1 MRLQWRRRTRR
12 KRCLRHEEARA
23 ARAARSRES
32 RCGSA
37 RRGAG
42 LEGRARGSRRVRGHR
57 PPSAPA
63 RRRAPRGLP
72 QPVYVVSPGRRRDA
86 QRGVRKEVRRQGPR
100 LARGL
105 GESPAG
111 HRRRSP
117 GGARRSRSGGQ
128 QLGAARTVAPPG
140 IAAARALVP
149 PRRPDPGC
157 GARASRVGLGAVERI
172 RPGLQHAAH
181 QAGGAARVVRR
192 SLRSALEGKARH
204 RGFRRGLVRRSG
216 AHPRGGKRLEPL
228 SRAGGEE
235 RPLGAQRAQP
245 ACADGC
251 LGRSAVRAHGLQFH
265 RRPAQRTGRTDRVV
279 HAFTGDRARQRV
291 RGDQARP
298 APARG
303 APVLRIHDRRR
314 RPADPRGAPS
324 RSDQREEPHRA
335 RSQHPEDHRSG
346 GSRRSGRALGE
357 ALRGDHREGRPLTL
371 LIDNDIVRRV
381 LTPAA
386 VRKALESA
394 YRDLA
399 SGEAVCRPRIDI
411 RIPTRDP
418 AKFYQWGSME
428 GGSTGGYFAIRMK
441 SDVVYE
447 REYQGARTREKYC
460 SRPGRYCGLVFL
472 TDVETGEPLAIIND
486 GTLQHLRVAADSAI
500 GTALMAR
507 EDCGTLGLL
516 GSGGMARSHV
526 EALLEVRRIRY
537 LKVFS
542 PTRANRERFAAEL
555 AERHDIE
562 CEALASPRE
571 VYRGA
576 DILAACT
583 DSAVPVIRGE
593 CLEAGMHVV
602 SIGGRPDDA
611 ALSRFDRTLRLGTA
625 PAPVGR
631 PELATADEYLGYV
644 ARPQDPRWGTNR
656 MGARAPQVTG
666 KGEDV
671 SFADVVSGRV
681 RGRTSRSEITYSERG
696 NIQGAQF
703 FAVAAAAYEAARR
716 EGLGRDLPTDWFLQ
730 DIRD

>member
-1 MRLQWRRRTRR
+1 
-12 KRCLRHEEARA
+12 
-23 ARAARSRES
+23 
-32 RCGSA
+32 
-37 RRGAG
+37 
-42 LEGRARGSRRVRGHR
+42 V
-57 PPSAPA
+57 
-63 RRRAPRGLP
+63 
-72 QPVYVVSPGRRRDA
+72 
-86 QRGVRKEVRRQGPR
+86 
-100 LARGL
+100 
-105 GESPAG
+105 
-111 HRRRSP
+111 
-117 GGARRSRSGGQ
+117 
-128 QLGAARTVAPPG
+128 
-140 IAAARALVP
+140 
-149 PRRPDPGC
+149 
-157 GARASRVGLGAVERI
+157 
-172 RPGLQHAAH
+172 
-181 QAGGAARVVRR
+181 
-192 SLRSALEGKARH
+192 
-204 RGFRRGLVRRSG
+204 
-216 AHPRGGKRLEPL
+216 
-228 SRAGGEE
+228 
-235 RPLGAQRAQP
+235 
-245 ACADGC
+245 
-251 LGRSAVRAHGLQFH
+251 
-265 RRPAQRTGRTDRVV
+265 
-279 HAFTGDRARQRV
+279 
-291 RGDQARP
+291 
-298 APARG
+298 
-303 APVLRIHDRRR
+303 
-314 RPADPRGAPS
+314 
-324 RSDQREEPHRA
+324 
-335 RSQHPEDHRSG
+335 
-346 GSRRSGRALGE
+346 
-357 ALRGDHREGRPLTL
+357 TL

-381 LTPAA
+381 LKPAA
-386 VRKALESA
+386 VRRALESA

-418 AKFYQWGSME
+418 AKFYQWGTME

-447 REYQGARTREKYC
+447 REYEGARTREKYC

-500 GTALMAR
+500 GTDLMAR

-526 EALLEVRRIRY
+526 EALLEVRRIEH

-542 PTRANRERFAAEL
+542 PTRANRERFAAEI

-562 CEALASPRE
+562 CEAFDSSRE

-593 CLEAGMHVV
+593 WLEAGTHVV
-602 SIGGRPDDA
+602 SIGGRPDAA

-631 PELATADEYLGYV
+631 PELATTDEYLGYV

-656 MGARAPQVTG
+656 MGSRAPQVTG
-666 KGEDV
+666 KGGDV

-681 RGRTSRSEITYSERG
+681 RGRTSPDQITFSERG

-703 FAVAAAAYEAARR
+703 FAVAATAYEAARR